1 MGMSPA
7 SSARS
12 LLVALLFLFGRAQ
25 LHAQVITTTPD
36 VAVRVMGV
44 TITGNTKTRDRI
56 ILRELIVHEGDSLSS
71 TALYDKLERSRQNLM
86 NTALFNTVSV
96 QPLYLAPG
104 AAMVEVTVNERWYI
118 WPALI
123 FDLADPNFNTWWL
136 TKDFSRVN
144 YGLYLYKYN
153 FRGQNETVYIKA
165 QFGYTRQF
173 ALRYKVPYIDKKQLW
188 GLSMGGSFFQQA
200 EITAGTIDNKR
211 ILVGNPDGSNRDE
224 GKATYPSV
232 HGLEKSRALAH
243 DLMQGARQAIAPL
256 GPRTRLL
263 VEFCDF
269 LENRTH

>member
-1 MGMSPA
+1 MRSAVERSLTRGRRRSEVFPNTLMGMSPA

-224 GKATYPSV
+224 
-232 HGLEKSRALAH
+232 
-243 DLMQGARQAIAPL
+243 
-256 GPRTRLL
+256 
-263 VEFCDF
+263 
-269 LENRTH
+269 

>member
-1 MGMSPA
+1 MSPA

-153 FRGQNETVYIKA
+153 FRG
-165 QFGYTRQF
+165 
-173 ALRYKVPYIDKKQLW
+173 
-188 GLSMGGSFFQQA
+188 
-200 EITAGTIDNKR
+200 
-211 ILVGNPDGSNRDE
+211 
-224 GKATYPSV
+224 
-232 HGLEKSRALAH
+232 
-243 DLMQGARQAIAPL
+243 
-256 GPRTRLL
+256 
-263 VEFCDF
+263 
-269 LENRTH
+269 